1 MKTNKEL
8 AYEFFDNMK
17 DRQVVAIKEIA
28 KKNPET
34 FKQYIRDY
42 IDDGGDLTASSDWK
56 KFIKN
61 TRF

>member
-17 DRQVVAIKEIA
+17 DRQVVSIKEIA